1 MLRMQ
6 NTDFDELIKQYT
18 DELTKMSMKGKT
30 QSVYKNEEPQIAN
43 EIADEVSAAVMPVEN
58 KIADNAKDQ
67 NSSNETDDT
76 SGIGYLTVRA
86 FSGKEG
92 QPEENVFVRV
102 TFKDKNGDE
111 HLVSSAVTNSS
122 GETAPIA
129 LPTKPEFLSQ
139 QPTDGAEPFVAYSL
153 ESRKDGYFTIIN
165 QNVPVFDSQT
175 SVQRLEMIPLPANFS
190 GNTVL
195 LYNEQSP
202 NNL

>member
-1 MLRMQ
+1 MQ

-30 QSVYKNEEPQIAN
+30 QSVYKNEEPQT
-43 EIADEVSAAVMPVEN
+43 ADEVSAAVMPVEN
-58 KIADNAKDQ
+58 EIADDAEDQ
-67 NSSNETDDT
+67 NNSNETDDM

-102 TFKDKNGDE
+102 TFKDKNGYE

-129 LPTKPEFLSQ
+129 LQTKPEFLSQ
-139 QPTDGAEPFVAYSL
+139 QPTDVAEPFEAYSL

-195 LYNEQSP
+195 L
-202 NNL
+202 